1 MTPVNPMELLG
12 AIKQNIRKK
21 IIGKDDVIDKV
32 LICLVCGGHALIED
46 MPGLGKTTLISALAE
61 STSCS
66 FRRLQFT
73 PDVLPSDITGFH
85 MLNIHNGERTFHPG
99 AVSSQIL
106 LADEIN
112 RTGPKTQS
120 ALLQAMQEGR
130 VSVDSE
136 TFTLP
141 APFLVFATQN
151 PIEMTGTYPLPEA
164 QLDRFLFRISIGYPD
179 AKHELNILD
188 SNQKRM
194 QEARL
199 SPICSDRDVLTLQR
213 TLDEI
218 RCVSQVKSYII
229 SIANATRRHP
239 NISLGLSPRGSIALM
254 RAAMGRAMLSGRE
267 FVIPDDVQYAA
278 VPVIAHR
285 LVLAPGA
292 YADSQSPEE
301 IVRDILTKVPV
312 PGASAS

>member
-1 MTPVNPMELLG
+1 MANMKPIELLG
-12 AIKQNIRKK
+12 AIKQNIQKK
-21 IIGKDDVIDKV
+21 IIGKDDVIDKI
-32 LICLVCGGHALIED
+32 LICLICGGHALIED
-46 MPGLGKTTLISALAE
+46 VPGLGKTTLISALAE

-85 MLNIHNGERTFHPG
+85 MLNIHNGERTFHSG

-120 ALLQAMQEGR
+120 ALLQAMQEGEIT
-130 VSVDSE
+130 VDSE
-136 TFTLP
+136 TFKLP
-141 APFLVFATQN
+141 EPFLVFATQN

-164 QLDRFLFRISIGYPD
+164 QLDRFLLRIAIGYPD
-179 AKHELNILD
+179 AKHELSILD
-188 SNQKRM
+188 GNQKRM
-194 QEARL
+194 QDTRL
-199 SPICSDRDVLTLQR
+199 TSICSDRDVLTLQR
-213 TLDEI
+213 ILDEI
-218 RCVSQVKSYII
+218 HCVDAVKGYIVG
-229 SIANATRRHP
+229 IANATRRHP
-239 NISLGLSPRGSIALM
+239 QISLGLSPRGSIALM
-254 RAAMGRAMLSGRE
+254 RAAMGRAMLLGRE

-278 VPVIAHR
+278 LPVIAHR

-292 YADSQSPEE
+292 YADGRPAEDIVTE
-301 IVRDILTKVPV
+301 ILSKIPV